1 MNFGGKVKYI
11 GDTTSQFTYG
21 RQYPVVAGY
30 GDGVPRQD
38 GRIGAFIKDANVF
51 VIEDNSGHFYQGS
64 LASGNWKAIDE
75 GVQTYFPNEQL
86 NPIPAS
92 RATC

>member
-30 GDGVPRQD
+30 GDGVPRND
-38 GRIGAFIKDANVF
+38 GRIGAFIKNESTFIV
-51 VIEDNSGHFYQGS
+51 EDDKGFFYQAS
-64 LASGNWKAIDE
+64 LKSGNWKVVAE
-75 GVQTYFPNEQL
+75 GVQTYFPSKL
-86 NPIPAS
+86 VNPIPAS